1 MFGTLRLALSFMVV
15 ISHLPGSD
23 YFVHFGFY
31 AVRGFFVISGFL
43 MTAAL
48 HDVYRFDTKRF
59 WANRLLR
66 VLPPY
71 YLVCLITLLVLIH
84 VPDQAGAY
92 LSSWTSDS
100 PRFDVLL
107 NVLVL
112 PMQYP
117 ENHFRLVPPY
127 WSIVVE
133 LQMYALL
140 FIVAARNESSAI
152 ATLWFGLIYHLACFY
167 GDLGFAARYFAAPS
181 ATLSFAA
188 GALVY
193 FWMKRGALAVRPG
206 TAALAL
212 ALWLANTVAARLA
225 LPDEYAFGPGYYF
238 ATFLFVIVVAGLAK
252 VEWTPRTKWIDR
264 LLGEIAYPV
273 FLVQW
278 LAGFIMTLVIHP
290 DSPRGW
296 MLTVASIPLMLGMAV
311 VLALLN
317 KRLVEPLRSWLR
329 DTASTRAVSVPSEVD
344 PVVLRS
350 AGSSRR

>member
-48 HDVYRFDTKRF
+48 HDVYHFDSKRF

-84 VPDQAGAY
+84 VPAQAGAY
-92 LSSWTSDS
+92 LSSWTSES
-100 PRFDVLL
+100 PRFDAVLNL
-107 NVLVL
+107 LVL
-112 PMQYP
+112 PLQYP
-117 ENHFRLVPPY
+117 ETQFRLVPPY
-127 WSIVVE
+127 WSIAVE

-140 FIVAARNESSAI
+140 FIVAARNEGSAI
-152 ATLWFGLIYHLACFY
+152 ATLWIGFLYHLACFY
-167 GDLGFAARYFAAPS
+167 GDLGFGARYFAAPS

-188 GALVY
+188 GALIY
-193 FWMKRGALAVRPG
+193 FWMKRGALSVGPG

-212 ALWLANTVAARLA
+212 ALWLANTIAARLA

-238 ATFLFVIVVAGLAK
+238 ATFLFVIVVAGLLKIEPTA
-252 VEWTPRTKWIDR
+252 RARRIDQV
-264 LLGEIAYPV
+264 LGDIAYPV

-278 LAGFIMTLVIHP
+278 LAGFIMSLIISSH
-290 DSPRGW
+290 SSRGW
-296 MLTVASIPLMLGMAV
+296 MLTLASIPLILGMACA
-311 VLALLN
+311 LALFN
-317 KRLVEPLRSWLR
+317 ERWVEPVRARLRLS
-329 DTASTRAVSVPSEVD
+329 APARAGI
-344 PVVLRS
+344 
-350 AGSSRR
+350 AGEAPAAGRTT